1 MLQAEARKQ
10 KGKQLSA
17 IRPTK
22 GDRVLDVFIIV
33 ILIVIGIVVTYPI
46 WLVLI
51 ASVSDPSYIS
61 LGKVWILPKGLN
73 LDAYR
78 KLYATREIWIGY
90 RNSLF
95 YTVVG
100 TTLQM
105 VVTTS
110 AAYALSRPRLPFQ
123 RVLSLY
129 FLCNLLYSFFKSLFI
144 CIYDLLYNIL
154 NSY

>member
-10 KGKQLSA
+10 KEKQLSA

-73 LDAYR
+73 LDA
-78 KLYATREIWIGY
+78 
-90 RNSLF
+90 
-95 YTVVG
+95 
-100 TTLQM
+100 
-105 VVTTS
+105 
-110 AAYALSRPRLPFQ
+110 
-123 RVLSLY
+123 
-129 FLCNLLYSFFKSLFI
+129 
-144 CIYDLLYNIL
+144 
-154 NSY
+154 

>member
-10 KGKQLSA
+10 KEKQLSA
-17 IRPTK
+17 IRPAK

-100 TTLQM
+100 TALQM
-105 VVTTS
+105 IVTTT
-110 AAYALSRPRLPFQ
+110 AAFALSRP
-123 RVLSLY
+123 VVVVEVVSSLGITTY
-129 FLCNLLYSFFKSLFI
+129 
-144 CIYDLLYNIL
+144 
-154 NSY
+154 